1 MPKVVNE
8 IRCIQIKIDNR
19 NSVGKC
25 VMKGELKYGLNS
37 VKDPDKPNAR
47 TRFAES
53 TLKVR
58 YIESRGRTSCLQ

>member
-8 IRCIQIKIDNR
+8 IRCIQIKIDDR
-19 NSVGKC
+19 DSVGEC
-25 VMKGELKYGLNS
+25 VVKRELKYGLNS

-53 TLKVR
+53 TLNVR
-58 YIESRGRTSCLQ
+58 EIES